1 MKKKPLLILSGI
13 IILLVLIL
21 FLVNK
26 TNEGK
31 IIQTSNGTV
40 LSNKKIGWGI
50 RRNDNH
56 EQPDL
61 GATNKKL
68 IDENDDIAMGNNNEK
83 YVYLTFDEG
92 YEARIHTTNFRHFKI
107 KQRKSSILHNR
118 SLFKHSKWL
127 SKKNDRRRAYCWK
140 PHSKPPKHARFNK
153 W

>member
-1 MKKKPLLILSGI
+1 MKKKLLLILSGI

-31 IIQTSNGTV
+31 IIQTSNGIV

-68 IDENDDIAMGNNNEK
+68 IDENDDIAMGNNNGK

-118 SLFKHSKWL
+118 SLFKHSK
-127 SKKNDRRRAYCWK
+127 
-140 PHSKPPKHARFNK
+140 
-153 W
+153 

>member
-1 MKKKPLLILSGI
+1 MKKKLLFILSGI

-61 GATNKKL
+61 GVTNKKL
-68 IDENDDIAMGNNNEK
+68 IDENDDIAMGNKNEK

-118 SLFKHSKWL
+118 SLFKHSK
-127 SKKNDRRRAYCWK
+127 
-140 PHSKPPKHARFNK
+140 
-153 W
+153 

>member
-127 SKKNDRRRAYCWK
+127 SKKNDRRRAYCWQ
-140 PHSKPPKHARFNK
+140 PHSKPSKHARFNK

>member
-61 GATNKKL
+61 GSTNKKL
-68 IDENDDIAMGNNNEK
+68 IDENDDIAMGNNKEK

-118 SLFKHSKWL
+118 SLFKHSK
-127 SKKNDRRRAYCWK
+127 
-140 PHSKPPKHARFNK
+140 
-153 W
+153 

>member
-61 GATNKKL
+61 GSTNKKL

-83 YVYLTFDEG
+83 YVYLTFDDGPSEN
-92 YEARIHTTNFRHFKI
+92 TKKI
-107 KQRKSSILHNR
+107 ME
-118 SLFKHSKWL
+118 
-127 SKKNDRRRAYCWK
+127 
-140 PHSKPPKHARFNK
+140 
-153 W
+153 

>member
-1 MKKKPLLILSGI
+1 MKKKLLLILSGI

-68 IDENDDIAMGNNNEK
+68 IDENDDIAMGNKNEK

-118 SLFKHSKWL
+118 SLFKHSK
-127 SKKNDRRRAYCWK
+127 
-140 PHSKPPKHARFNK
+140 
-153 W
+153 

>member
-1 MKKKPLLILSGI
+1 MKEKPLLILSGI

-61 GATNKKL
+61 GSTNKKL

-118 SLFKHSKWL
+118 PLFKHSK
-127 SKKNDRRRAYCWK
+127 
-140 PHSKPPKHARFNK
+140 
-153 W
+153 

>member
-1 MKKKPLLILSGI
+1 MKKKLLLILSGI

-92 YEARIHTTNFRHFKI
+92 YEARIHTTNFRHFKS

-118 SLFKHSKWL
+118 SLSKHSK
-127 SKKNDRRRAYCWK
+127 
-140 PHSKPPKHARFNK
+140 
-153 W
+153 

>member
-1 MKKKPLLILSGI
+1 MKKKLLLILSGI

-31 IIQTSNGTV
+31 IIQTSNGNV

-61 GATNKKL
+61 GSTNKKL

-118 SLFKHSKWL
+118 PLFKHSK
-127 SKKNDRRRAYCWK
+127 
-140 PHSKPPKHARFNK
+140 
-153 W
+153 

>member
-21 FLVNK
+21 FLANK

-107 KQRKSSILHNR
+107 KQRKSSILHNM
-118 SLFKHSKWL
+118 SLFKHSK
-127 SKKNDRRRAYCWK
+127 
-140 PHSKPPKHARFNK
+140 
-153 W
+153 

>member
-1 MKKKPLLILSGI
+1 MKKKLLLILSGI

-31 IIQTSNGTV
+31 IIQTSNGKV

-118 SLFKHSKWL
+118 SLFKHSK
-127 SKKNDRRRAYCWK
+127 
-140 PHSKPPKHARFNK
+140 
-153 W
+153 